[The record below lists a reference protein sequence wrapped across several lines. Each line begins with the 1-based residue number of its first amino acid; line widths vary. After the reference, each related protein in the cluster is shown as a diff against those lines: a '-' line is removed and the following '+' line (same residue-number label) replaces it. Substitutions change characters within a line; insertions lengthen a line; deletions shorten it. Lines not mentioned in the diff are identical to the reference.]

1 MTIKLRLMLLIAT
14 GLLTALIMSLAGY
27 LGNTRMGTA
36 VQDSELSMTALRNH
50 MEADMMHDA
59 LRADVL
65 SAMLVGL
72 GKSTSTKAQVSDSL
86 KEHAEHFRQVL
97 ADNLKL
103 PLDNTLK
110 ANLEKIKPSLDNYI
124 STGERIVTL
133 ALDDPDAARGELG
146 TFNAA
151 FSQLEDQMATLSE
164 LIENNTQQASVGTR
178 QSISVANFTL
188 GVVLIASLILLLAQ
202 GRWVILSIMGPLQ
215 TASRIADSIAH
226 GNLSEPIVEPVRK
239 DEASALIRSLA
250 TMQRD
255 LRGMIDVVRSNAH
268 GVNTTSEQLSH
279 GCHEVAGS
287 SQQQSAAA
295 SAMAAAASEMTAS
308 IEEITRHAER
318 ALAMANQAE
327 TLAKDG
333 GQVIHQVVSDM
344 DGIARS
350 AQQSAQVIRTLD
362 KESEAIYSIIQVI
375 KGIADQTNLL
385 ALNAAIEAAR
395 AGEQGR
401 GFAVV
406 ADEVRNLAGRT
417 SASTQEI
424 ASMVGRI
431 QQSTREAVA
440 SMEEGVAQVDKGM
453 AVTADVERSI
463 REILQ
468 ATLNTTEMVNDI
480 SRTIGEQS
488 LASNEIAHQV
498 EMIAQ
503 MSESNSRVI
512 GQTASTTD
520 ELSSLAGQLSQ
531 SVDRFRLYLIDFTH
545 LKSHLV
551 ELDIGQGLR
560 TGRGQTCVVRR
571 CARPFAYAAYPIG
584 TTRPAP

>member
-1 MTIKLRLMLLIAT
+1 MKRLGSQPAVLARGTTMTIKLRLVLLIAT

-27 LGNTRMGTA
+27 LGNTRMADA
-36 VQDSELSMTALRNH
+36 VQDNDVSMTVLRNH

-72 GKSTSTKAQVSDSL
+72 GKSTSTPAEVNSSI
-86 KEHAEHFRQVL
+86 KEHAEHFREVL

-103 PLDNTLK
+103 PLDASIK
-110 ANLEKIKPSLDNYI
+110 ASLEKIKPSLDTYI
-124 STGERIVTL
+124 SAGERIVAL
-133 ALDDPDAARGELG
+133 ALENPEAARGELQ

-151 FSQLEDQMATLSE
+151 FSQLEEQMAALSE
-164 LIENNTQQASVGTR
+164 LIENNTQLTSTGTR
-178 QSISVANFTL
+178 QTISNANWTL
-188 GVVLIASLILLLAQ
+188 IIVLGASLLLLLAQ
-202 GRWVILSIMGPLQ
+202 GRWVTLSIMGPLR
-215 TASRIADSIAH
+215 TASRIAQSIAH
-226 GNLSEPIVEPVRK
+226 GNLSEPIAEPK
-239 DEASALIRSLA
+239 NQDEASALIRSLA

-255 LRGMIDVVRSNAH
+255 LRGMIEVVRSNAH
-268 GVNTTSEQLSH
+268 GVNGMSERLSQ

-287 SQQQSAAA
+287 SQQQSVAA
-295 SAMAAAASEMTAS
+295 STMAAAASEMTAS
-308 IEEITRHAER
+308 IEEITRHAQR
-318 ALAMANQAE
+318 ALDMASQAE

-333 GQVIHQVVSDM
+333 GRVIHQVVSDM

-406 ADEVRNLAGRT
+406 ADEVRSLAGRT

-424 ASMVGRI
+424 ASMVGSI
-431 QQSTREAVA
+431 QQNTRAAVI

-453 AVTADVERSI
+453 AVTAEVERAI

-468 ATLNTTEMVNDI
+468 ATLSTTELVNDI
-480 SRTIGEQS
+480 SRTISEQS

-498 EMIAQ
+498 ERIAG

-512 GQTASTTD
+512 GETASTTD
-520 ELSSLAGQLSQ
+520 ELSSLAGKLSQ
-531 SVDRFRLYLIDFTH
+531 SVDRFRL
-545 LKSHLV
+545 
-551 ELDIGQGLR
+551 
-560 TGRGQTCVVRR
+560 
-571 CARPFAYAAYPIG
+571 
-584 TTRPAP
+584 

>member
-1 MTIKLRLMLLIAT
+1 MKRLGSQPAVLARGTTMTIKLRLVLLIAT

-27 LGNTRMGTA
+27 LGNTRMADA
-36 VQDSELSMTALRNH
+36 VQDNDVSMTVLRNH

-72 GKSTSTKAQVSDSL
+72 GKSTSTPAEVNSSI
-86 KEHAEHFRQVL
+86 KEHAEHFREVL

-103 PLDNTLK
+103 PLDASIK
-110 ANLEKIKPSLDNYI
+110 ASLEKIKPSLDTYI
-124 STGERIVTL
+124 SAGERIVAL
-133 ALDDPDAARGELG
+133 ALDNPEAARGELQ

-151 FSQLEDQMATLSE
+151 FSQLEEQMAALSE
-164 LIENNTQQASVGTR
+164 LIENNTQLTSTGTR
-178 QSISVANFTL
+178 QTISNANWTL
-188 GVVLIASLILLLAQ
+188 IIVLGASLLLLLAQ
-202 GRWVILSIMGPLQ
+202 GRWVTLSIMGPLR
-215 TASRIADSIAH
+215 TASRIAQSIAH
-226 GNLSEPIVEPVRK
+226 GNLSEPIAEPK
-239 DEASALIRSLA
+239 NQDEASALIRSLA

-255 LRGMIDVVRSNAH
+255 LRGMIEVVRSNAH
-268 GVNTTSEQLSH
+268 GVNGMSERLSQ

-287 SQQQSAAA
+287 SQQQSVAA
-295 SAMAAAASEMTAS
+295 STMAAAASEMTAS
-308 IEEITRHAER
+308 IEEITRHAQR
-318 ALAMANQAE
+318 ALDMASQAE

-333 GQVIHQVVSDM
+333 GRVIHQVVSDM
-344 DGIARS
+344 DAIARS

-406 ADEVRNLAGRT
+406 ADEVRSLAGRT

-424 ASMVGRI
+424 ASMVGSI
-431 QQSTREAVA
+431 QQNTREAVI

-453 AVTADVERSI
+453 AVTAEVERAI

-468 ATLNTTEMVNDI
+468 ATLSTTELVNDI
-480 SRTIGEQS
+480 SRTISEQS

-498 EMIAQ
+498 ERIAG

-512 GQTASTTD
+512 GETASTTD
-520 ELSSLAGQLSQ
+520 ELSSLAGKLSQ
-531 SVDRFRLYLIDFTH
+531 SVDRFRL
-545 LKSHLV
+545 
-551 ELDIGQGLR
+551 
-560 TGRGQTCVVRR
+560 
-571 CARPFAYAAYPIG
+571 
-584 TTRPAP
+584 

>member
-1 MTIKLRLMLLIAT
+1 MTIKLRLVLLIAT

-27 LGNTRMGTA
+27 LGNTRMADA
-36 VQDSELSMTALRNH
+36 VQDNDVSMTVLRNH

-72 GKSTSTKAQVSDSL
+72 GKSTSTPAEVNSSI
-86 KEHAEHFRQVL
+86 KEHAEHFREVL
-97 ADNLKL
+97 AENLKL
-103 PLDNTLK
+103 PLDASIK
-110 ANLEKIKPSLDNYI
+110 ASLEKIKPSLDTYI
-124 STGERIVTL
+124 SAGERIVAL
-133 ALDDPDAARGELG
+133 ALENPEAARGELQ

-151 FSQLEDQMATLSE
+151 FSQLEEQMAALSE
-164 LIENNTQQASVGTR
+164 LIENNTQLTSTGTR
-178 QSISVANFTL
+178 QTISNANWTL
-188 GVVLIASLILLLAQ
+188 IIVLGASLLLLLAQ
-202 GRWVILSIMGPLQ
+202 GRWVTLSIMGPLR
-215 TASRIADSIAH
+215 TASHIAQSIAH
-226 GNLSEPIVEPVRK
+226 GNLSEPIVEPK
-239 DEASALIRSLA
+239 NQDEASTLIRSLA

-255 LRGMIDVVRSNAH
+255 LRGMIEVVRSNAH
-268 GVNTTSEQLSH
+268 GVNGMSERLSQ

-287 SQQQSAAA
+287 SQQQSVAA
-295 SAMAAAASEMTAS
+295 STMAAAASEMTAS
-308 IEEITRHAER
+308 IEEITRHAQR
-318 ALAMANQAE
+318 ALDMASQAE

-333 GQVIHQVVSDM
+333 GRVIHQVVSDM

-406 ADEVRNLAGRT
+406 ADEVRSLAGRT

-424 ASMVGRI
+424 ASMVGSI
-431 QQSTREAVA
+431 QQNTRAAVI

-453 AVTADVERSI
+453 AVTAEVERAI

-468 ATLNTTEMVNDI
+468 ATLSTTELVNDI
-480 SRTIGEQS
+480 SRTISEQS

-498 EMIAQ
+498 ERIAG

-512 GQTASTTD
+512 AGTASTTD

-531 SVDRFRLYLIDFTH
+531 SVDRF
-545 LKSHLV
+545 KM
-551 ELDIGQGLR
+551 
-560 TGRGQTCVVRR
+560 
-571 CARPFAYAAYPIG
+571 
-584 TTRPAP
+584 

>member
-1 MTIKLRLMLLIAT
+1 MTIKLRLVLLIAT

-27 LGNTRMGTA
+27 LGNTRMADA
-36 VQDSELSMTALRNH
+36 VQDNDVSMTVLRNH

-72 GKSTSTKAQVSDSL
+72 GKSTSTPAEVNSSI
-86 KEHAEHFRQVL
+86 KEHAEHFREVL
-97 ADNLKL
+97 AENLKL
-103 PLDNTLK
+103 PLDASIK
-110 ANLEKIKPSLDNYI
+110 AGLEKIKPNLDTYI
-124 STGERIVTL
+124 SAGERIVAL
-133 ALDDPDAARGELG
+133 ALENPEAARGELQ

-151 FSQLEDQMATLSE
+151 FSQLEEQMAALSE
-164 LIENNTQQASVGTR
+164 LIENNTQLTSTGTR
-178 QSISVANFTL
+178 QTISNANWTL
-188 GVVLIASLILLLAQ
+188 IIVLGASLLLLLAQ
-202 GRWVILSIMGPLQ
+202 GRWVTLSIMGPLR
-215 TASRIADSIAH
+215 TASHIAQSIAH
-226 GNLSEPIVEPVRK
+226 GNLSEPIVEPK
-239 DEASALIRSLA
+239 NQDEASALIRSLA

-255 LRGMIDVVRSNAH
+255 LRGMIEVVRSNAH
-268 GVNTTSEQLSH
+268 GVNGMSERLSQ

-287 SQQQSAAA
+287 SQQQSVAA
-295 SAMAAAASEMTAS
+295 STMAAAASEMTAS
-308 IEEITRHAER
+308 IEEITRHAQR
-318 ALAMANQAE
+318 ALDMASQAE

-333 GQVIHQVVSDM
+333 GRVIHQVVSDM

-406 ADEVRNLAGRT
+406 ADEVRSLAGRT

-424 ASMVGRI
+424 ASMVGSI
-431 QQSTREAVA
+431 QQNTRAAVI

-453 AVTADVERSI
+453 AVTAEVERAI

-468 ATLNTTEMVNDI
+468 ATLSTTELVNDI
-480 SRTIGEQS
+480 SRTISEQS

-498 EMIAQ
+498 ERIAG

-512 GQTASTTD
+512 AGTASTTD

-531 SVDRFRLYLIDFTH
+531 SVDRF
-545 LKSHLV
+545 KM
-551 ELDIGQGLR
+551 
-560 TGRGQTCVVRR
+560 
-571 CARPFAYAAYPIG
+571 
-584 TTRPAP
+584 

>member
-1 MTIKLRLMLLIAT
+1 MTIKLRLVLLIAT
-14 GLLTALIMSLAGY
+14 GLLTALVMSLAGY
-27 LGNTRMGTA
+27 LGNTRMANA
-36 VQDSELSMTALRNH
+36 VQDSDVSMTVLRNH

-72 GKSTSTKAQVSDSL
+72 GKSTSTPAEVSSSI
-86 KEHAEHFRQVL
+86 KEHAEHFREVL
-97 ADNLKL
+97 AENLKL
-103 PLDNTLK
+103 PLEASIK
-110 ANLEKIKPSLDNYI
+110 ASLEKIKPSLDTYI
-124 STGERIVTL
+124 SAGERIVAL
-133 ALDDPDAARGELG
+133 ALDNPEAARGELQ

-151 FSQLEDQMATLSE
+151 FSQLEEQMAALSE
-164 LIENNTQQASVGTR
+164 LIENNTQLTSTGTR
-178 QSISVANFTL
+178 QTISNANWTL
-188 GVVLIASLILLLAQ
+188 AIVLGASLLLLLAQ
-202 GRWVILSIMGPLQ
+202 GRWVTLSIMGPLR
-215 TASRIADSIAH
+215 TASRIAQSIAH
-226 GNLSEPIVEPVRK
+226 GNLSEPIVEPK
-239 DEASALIRSLA
+239 NQDEASALIRSLA

-255 LRGMIDVVRSNAH
+255 LRGMIEVVRSNAH
-268 GVNTTSEQLSH
+268 GVNGMSERLSQ

-287 SQQQSAAA
+287 SQQQSVAA
-295 SAMAAAASEMTAS
+295 STMAAAASEMTAS
-308 IEEITRHAER
+308 IEEITRHAQR
-318 ALAMANQAE
+318 ALDMASQAE

-333 GQVIHQVVSDM
+333 GRVIHQVVSDM

-406 ADEVRNLAGRT
+406 ADEVRSLAGRT

-424 ASMVGRI
+424 ASMVGSI
-431 QQSTREAVA
+431 QQNTREAVI
-440 SMEEGVAQVDKGM
+440 SMEQGVAQVDKGM
-453 AVTADVERSI
+453 AVTAEVERAI

-468 ATLNTTEMVNDI
+468 ATLSTTELVNDI
-480 SRTIGEQS
+480 SRTISEQS

-498 EMIAQ
+498 ERIAG

-512 GQTASTTD
+512 GDTASTTD
-520 ELSSLAGQLSQ
+520 ELSSLAGKLSQ
-531 SVDRFRLYLIDFTH
+531 SVDRFKL
-545 LKSHLV
+545 
-551 ELDIGQGLR
+551 
-560 TGRGQTCVVRR
+560 
-571 CARPFAYAAYPIG
+571 
-584 TTRPAP
+584 

>member
-1 MTIKLRLMLLIAT
+1 MKRLGSQPAVLARGTTMTIKLRLVLLIAT

-27 LGNTRMGTA
+27 LGNTRMADA
-36 VQDSELSMTALRNH
+36 VQDNDVSMTVLRNH

-72 GKSTSTKAQVSDSL
+72 SKSTSTPAEVNSSI
-86 KEHAEHFRQVL
+86 KEHAEHFREVL

-103 PLDNTLK
+103 PLDASIK
-110 ANLEKIKPSLDNYI
+110 ASLEKIKPSLDTYI
-124 STGERIVTL
+124 SAGERIVAL
-133 ALDDPDAARGELG
+133 ALENPEAARGELQ

-151 FSQLEDQMATLSE
+151 FSQLEEQMAALSE
-164 LIENNTQQASVGTR
+164 LIENNTQLTSTGTR
-178 QSISVANFTL
+178 QTISNANWTL
-188 GVVLIASLILLLAQ
+188 IIVLGASLLLLLAQ
-202 GRWVILSIMGPLQ
+202 GRWVTLSIMGPLR
-215 TASRIADSIAH
+215 TASRIAQSIAH
-226 GNLSEPIVEPVRK
+226 GNLSEPIAEPK
-239 DEASALIRSLA
+239 NQDEASALIRSLA

-255 LRGMIDVVRSNAH
+255 LRGMIEVVRSNAH
-268 GVNTTSEQLSH
+268 GVNGMSERLSQ

-287 SQQQSAAA
+287 SQQQSVAA
-295 SAMAAAASEMTAS
+295 STMAAAASEMTAS
-308 IEEITRHAER
+308 IEEITRHAQR
-318 ALAMANQAE
+318 ALDMASQAE

-333 GQVIHQVVSDM
+333 GRVIHQVVSDM

-406 ADEVRNLAGRT
+406 ADEVRSLAGRT

-424 ASMVGRI
+424 ASMVGSI
-431 QQSTREAVA
+431 QQNTREAVI

-453 AVTADVERSI
+453 AVTAEVERAI

-468 ATLNTTEMVNDI
+468 ATLSTTELVNDI
-480 SRTIGEQS
+480 SRTISEQS

-498 EMIAQ
+498 ERIAG

-512 GQTASTTD
+512 GETASTTD
-520 ELSSLAGQLSQ
+520 ELSSLAGKLSQ
-531 SVDRFRLYLIDFTH
+531 SVDRFRL
-545 LKSHLV
+545 
-551 ELDIGQGLR
+551 
-560 TGRGQTCVVRR
+560 
-571 CARPFAYAAYPIG
+571 
-584 TTRPAP
+584 

>member
-1 MTIKLRLMLLIAT
+1 MKRLGSQPAVLARGTTMTIKLRLVLLIAT

-27 LGNTRMGTA
+27 LGNTRMADA
-36 VQDSELSMTALRNH
+36 VQDNDVSMTVLRNH

-72 GKSTSTKAQVSDSL
+72 GKSTSTPAEVNSSI
-86 KEHAEHFRQVL
+86 KEHAEHFREVL

-103 PLDNTLK
+103 PLDASIK
-110 ANLEKIKPSLDNYI
+110 ASLEKIKPSLDTYI
-124 STGERIVTL
+124 SAGERIVAL
-133 ALDDPDAARGELG
+133 ALENPEAARGELQ

-151 FSQLEDQMATLSE
+151 FSQLEEQMAALSE
-164 LIENNTQQASVGTR
+164 LIENNTQLTSTGTR
-178 QSISVANFTL
+178 QTISNANWTL
-188 GVVLIASLILLLAQ
+188 IIVLGASLLLLLAQ
-202 GRWVILSIMGPLQ
+202 GRWVTLSIMGPLR
-215 TASRIADSIAH
+215 TASRIAQSIAH
-226 GNLSEPIVEPVRK
+226 GNLSEPIAEPK
-239 DEASALIRSLA
+239 NQDEASALIRSLA

-255 LRGMIDVVRSNAH
+255 LRGMIEVVRSNAH
-268 GVNTTSEQLSH
+268 GVNGMSERLSQ

-287 SQQQSAAA
+287 SQQQSVAA
-295 SAMAAAASEMTAS
+295 STMAAAASEMTAS
-308 IEEITRHAER
+308 IEEITRHAQR
-318 ALAMANQAE
+318 ALDMASQAE

-333 GQVIHQVVSDM
+333 GRVIHQVVSDM

-406 ADEVRNLAGRT
+406 ADEVRSLAGRT

-424 ASMVGRI
+424 ASMVGSI
-431 QQSTREAVA
+431 QQNTREAVI

-453 AVTADVERSI
+453 AVTAEVERAI

-468 ATLNTTEMVNDI
+468 ATLSTTELVNDI
-480 SRTIGEQS
+480 SRTISEQS

-498 EMIAQ
+498 ERIAG

-512 GQTASTTD
+512 GETASTTD
-520 ELSSLAGQLSQ
+520 ELSSLAGKLKLSQ
-531 SVDRFRLYLIDFTH
+531 SVDRFRL
-545 LKSHLV
+545 
-551 ELDIGQGLR
+551 
-560 TGRGQTCVVRR
+560 
-571 CARPFAYAAYPIG
+571 
-584 TTRPAP
+584 

>member
-1 MTIKLRLMLLIAT
+1 MTIKIRLMLLIAT
-14 GLLTALIMSLAGY
+14 GLLTALIMSLVSY
-27 LGNTRMGTA
+27 VGNMRMDEA
-36 VQDSELSMTALRNH
+36 VQDSEVSMTVLRNH

-72 GKSTSTKAQVSDSL
+72 GKSATTKAEVNSAL

-97 ADNLKL
+97 GDNFKL
-103 PLDNTLK
+103 PVEDTIK
-110 ANLEKIKPSLDNYI
+110 VGLENIKPSLETYI
-124 STGERIVTL
+124 STGERIVAL
-133 ALDDPDAARGELG
+133 ALDNPEAARGQLD
-146 TFNAA
+146 TFHAA
-151 FSQLEDQMATLSE
+151 FGQLEDQMASLSG
-164 LIENNTQQASVGTR
+164 LIEDHTHRASAGTQQAIHT
-178 QSISVANFTL
+178 ANFTL
-188 GVVLIASLILLLAQ
+188 GTVLIASLLLLLAQ

-215 TASRIADSIAH
+215 TASRIAASIAR
-226 GNLSEPIVEPVRK
+226 GNLSEPIEEPKRK
-239 DEASALIRSLA
+239 DEASSLIRSLA

-255 LRGMIDVVRSNAH
+255 LRSMIEVVRSNAH
-268 GVNTTSEQLSH
+268 GVSGMSGQLSQ
-279 GCHEVAGS
+279 GCHEVADS

-295 SAMAAAASEMTAS
+295 STMAAAASEMTAS
-308 IEEITRHAER
+308 IEEITRHAGR
-318 ALAMANQAE
+318 ALDMANQAQI
-327 TLAKDG
+327 LAKDG
-333 GQVIHQVVSDM
+333 GRVIHQVVSDM

-362 KESEAIYSIIQVI
+362 KESEAIFSIIQVI

-406 ADEVRNLAGRT
+406 ADEVRSLAGRT

-431 QQSTREAVA
+431 QQSTREAVT

-453 AVTADVERSI
+453 AVTAEVERAI

-468 ATLNTTEMVNDI
+468 ATLSTTEMVNDI

-498 EMIAQ
+498 EMIAG
-503 MSESNSRVI
+503 MSASNSRII
-512 GQTASTTD
+512 GETASTTD
-520 ELSSLAGQLSQ
+520 ELSGLAGKLSQ
-531 SVDRFRLYLIDFTH
+531 SVDRFSL
-545 LKSHLV
+545 
-551 ELDIGQGLR
+551 
-560 TGRGQTCVVRR
+560 
-571 CARPFAYAAYPIG
+571 
-584 TTRPAP
+584 

>member
-1 MTIKLRLMLLIAT
+1 MTIKLRLVLLIAT

-27 LGNTRMGTA
+27 LGNTRMADA
-36 VQDSELSMTALRNH
+36 VQDNDVSMTVLRNH

-72 GKSTSTKAQVSDSL
+72 GKSTSTPAEVNSSI
-86 KEHAEHFRQVL
+86 KEHAEHFREVL
-97 ADNLKL
+97 AENLKL
-103 PLDNTLK
+103 PLDASIK
-110 ANLEKIKPSLDNYI
+110 ASLEKIKPSRDTYI
-124 STGERIVTL
+124 SAGERIVAL
-133 ALDDPDAARGELG
+133 ALENPEAARGELQ

-151 FSQLEDQMATLSE
+151 FSQLEEQMAGLSE
-164 LIENNTQQASVGTR
+164 LIENNTQLTSTGTR
-178 QSISVANFTL
+178 QTISNANWTL
-188 GVVLIASLILLLAQ
+188 IIVLGASLLLLLAQ
-202 GRWVILSIMGPLQ
+202 GRWVTLSIMGPLR
-215 TASRIADSIAH
+215 TASHIAQSIAH
-226 GNLSEPIVEPVRK
+226 GNLSEPIVEPK
-239 DEASALIRSLA
+239 NQDEASTLIRSLA

-255 LRGMIDVVRSNAH
+255 LRGMIEVVRSNAH
-268 GVNTTSEQLSH
+268 GVNGMSERLSQ

-287 SQQQSAAA
+287 SQQQSVAA
-295 SAMAAAASEMTAS
+295 STMAAAASEMTAS
-308 IEEITRHAER
+308 IEEITRHAQR
-318 ALAMANQAE
+318 ALDMASQAE

-333 GQVIHQVVSDM
+333 GRVIHQVVSDM

-406 ADEVRNLAGRT
+406 ADEVRSLAGRT

-424 ASMVGRI
+424 ASMVGSI
-431 QQSTREAVA
+431 QQNTRAAVI

-453 AVTADVERSI
+453 AVTAEVERAI

-468 ATLNTTEMVNDI
+468 ATLSTTELVNDI
-480 SRTIGEQS
+480 SRTISEQS

-498 EMIAQ
+498 ERIAG

-512 GQTASTTD
+512 GETASTTD
-520 ELSSLAGQLSQ
+520 ELSSLAGKLSQ
-531 SVDRFRLYLIDFTH
+531 SVDRFRL
-545 LKSHLV
+545 
-551 ELDIGQGLR
+551 
-560 TGRGQTCVVRR
+560 
-571 CARPFAYAAYPIG
+571 
-584 TTRPAP
+584 